1 MRKNLTLAATF
12 AGAMAVSTATAF
24 AGQINW
30 WVTEPGLQKAQ
41 ELVTKFEKAN
51 PGITIKL
58 QSNPYGGL
66 EGKTMIA
73 LRSGSPPDIMEVQTS
88 WVPSYVATNTLEPI
102 GDTIAK
108 TTPLD
113 QFVPAAISSASMD
126 GKLYAMPFQAESL
139 AMIYRKDLYRE
150 AGLDPEKP
158 PQTWDDMI
166 KVSKAL
172 TKVGGGKAQFG
183 YGIAGG
189 GPEGEGNTL
198 YRSLPYLWMAGGGIL
213 SDDGKTVIVNSP
225 ESVKG
230 VTFYTDMYTKYKVS
244 PPSTL
249 ENGGLELR
257 RLFMSGGIANY
268 QGTPTELE
276 RFQAD
281 APNLEYGVGI
291 MPHPEGKPTA
301 ALLGGWA
308 FIVPSK
314 RVNKDDTLKL
324 VAFLA
329 QPENVGLYTRTF
341 PTINAA
347 LNLPRFAD
355 PRLDAFK
362 EMLKYGRQQPVV
374 PGWLQITGI
383 YYRHVQEILIGD
395 STPQQAMD
403 AAAKEI
409 SAVIKK

>member
-1 MRKNLTLAATF
+1 MTRNLIL
-12 AGAMAVSTATAF
+12 AMACTCLVSISATAF
-24 AGQINW
+24 AGQISW
-30 WVTEPGLQKAQ
+30 WVTEPGFKNAQ
-41 ELVTKFEKAN
+41 ELAAKFEKAN

-73 LRSGSPPDIMEVQTS
+73 LRSGQPPDIMEVQTS
-88 WVPSYVATNTLEPI
+88 WVPSYIATNTLEPI
-102 GDTIAK
+102 GETIAG

-113 QFVPAAISSASMD
+113 QFLPAAISSASVD

-139 AMIYRKDLYRE
+139 AMIYRKDLYRQ
-150 AGLDPEKP
+150 AGLDPDKP
-158 PQTWDDMI
+158 PQTWDEMI
-166 KVSKAL
+166 KVSQAL
-172 TKVGGGKAQFG
+172 TKVSGGKAQFG

-225 ESVKG
+225 DSVRG
-230 VTFYTDMYTKYKVS
+230 ISFYTDMYTKYKVA

-257 RLFMSGGIANY
+257 RLFMSGAIANY

-281 APNLEYGVGI
+281 APSLEYGVSI
-291 MPHPEGKPTA
+291 MPHPEGKQTA

-308 FIVPSK
+308 FIVPAK
-314 RVNKDDTLKL
+314 RANKDDTLKL

-329 QPENVGLYTRTF
+329 TTENVGFYTRSF
-341 PTINAA
+341 PTIDAA
-347 LNLPRFAD
+347 LKLPRFAD
-355 PRLDAFK
+355 PRLDGFK
-362 EMLKYGRQQPVV
+362 EMLKYGRQQPAV

-395 STPQQAMD
+395 ATPQQAMD

-409 SAVIKK
+409 SDVIKK